1 MHPPIKILDK
11 EFEFVAEFSQEW
23 KLFLPH
29 LVQPISHLRYTA
41 RMNHP
46 PDIIHHGLEQARY
59 ALLAVINMTSAHLRP
74 LTLRRSLKRRAS
86 GRLKQIE
93 VIVRR
98 LLTLM
103 ALALT
108 LPAVRPRTCLTP
120 ATPTPLPEG
129 TETITF
135 PAPYRF
141 ALSGRVQPE
150 VDPDASGLFP
160 GSVRASGLVPA
171 APFLAR
177 VSALYKVL
185 EAPELYAKRLA
196 RSLERQQKRGDPKPV
211 ALPMA
216 SAWRLR
222 PELGAIATALPGLLN
237 AALETWDNSS

>member
-1 MHPPIKILDK
+1 M
-11 EFEFVAEFSQEW
+11 S
-23 KLFLPH
+23 
-29 LVQPISHLRYTA
+29 
-41 RMNHP
+41 HP
-46 PDIIHHGLEQARY
+46 PDFIHHGLEQARL
-59 ALLAVINMTSAHLRP
+59 ALWAVINMTNAQLRP
-74 LTLRRSLKRRAS
+74 LTLRRSLKQKAM

-103 ALALT
+103 ALALA
-108 LPAVRPRTCLTP
+108 LELAPVRPRTRLTP

-129 TETITF
+129 TEIVTF

-150 VDPDASGLFP
+150 VDPDASVLFP
-160 GSVRASGLVPA
+160 GCVPASGPVPA

-185 EAPELYAKRLA
+185 EKPEVYAKRLA
-196 RSLERQQKRGDPKPV
+196 RSLDRQRKRGDPKPV

-216 SAWRLR
+216 SAYRLR
-222 PELGAIATALPGLLN
+222 PELGLIATALPGLLN
-237 AALETWDNSS
+237 AALEKWDNSS

>member
-1 MHPPIKILDK
+1 
-11 EFEFVAEFSQEW
+11 
-23 KLFLPH
+23 
-29 LVQPISHLRYTA
+29 
-41 RMNHP
+41 MNHP
-46 PDIIHHGLEQARY
+46 PDLIHHGLEQARL
-59 ALLAVINMTSAHLRP
+59 ALFAVINMTNAHLRP
-74 LTLRRSLKRRAS
+74 LTLKRGLKQKAM
-86 GRLKQIE
+86 GRLKQLE

-108 LPAVRPRTCLTP
+108 LPSVRPRTRLTP
-120 ATPTPLPEG
+120 AAPTPLPEG
-129 TETITF
+129 TELVTF
-135 PAPYRF
+135 PASYRF

-150 VDPDASGLFP
+150 VDPDAPVLFP
-160 GSVRASGLVPA
+160 GSIRASGPVPA

-185 EAPELYAKRLA
+185 EAPDLYAKRLA